1 MGTEQSQF
9 QSAEGPRFLTRTNYS
24 EQFKY
29 DANRMHFSKGHR
41 GLGEWY
47 TELKKW
53 IPYLS
58 TVDLQELRNLHKEF
72 EKRIPDELTDFVFEL
87 KKQIESKQAPK
98 EQVFAELI
106 NEWNLTSENNVWLS
120 LSEYIPQ
127 IQGLHCQYFKVGLK
141 KRGLPCIS
149 IKINKKV
156 KIDNKVE
163 INVSIHKMP
172 TCFLRLFL
180 ETKLGKGHLGKG
192 HMPVNPELLKMRP
205 LHKGNILSDWSHDIL
220 KKTYRKLNIPCQQG
234 CNENMPETFKKIVS
248 EMKSMVNYFQTLSG
262 IGRANGWYFPDEDR
276 VTPLEY
282 INMFACME
290 NKPAP
295 WKVTYPITLPPVS
308 FANLRPSNY
317 FFGSTSTFKFNQSAK
332 WVQETKEYR
341 EWLLNDCPDCS
352 QCQTKHV
359 IDFVKVSGRTCP
371 DFKADVQVR
380 FMDDQRRE
388 INTGIL
394 LREEYNKVHILFD
407 GRVIV
412 KQRNLIVSIRQPRVT
427 QEYVG
432 CFFVKFGDI
441 WKNLNGAK
449 EGWFDLGAVNGGD
462 AEAKPSMPQ
471 LNPCWT
477 FDDYQQNVVDRFSQ
491 QKSLLVNHY
500 MGTGKTLTAIASIVY
515 MRKYRKPAI
524 RTAIIV
530 MPNSIKSDWRSELTN
545 FGVLTVD
552 DSDSGG
558 DLYVR
563 DIPGGIKFYLW
574 TYEEAIERMHT
585 KADIMDSS
593 VVIFDEAHRLNEYK
607 NTALERI
614 NMDRS
619 SLETRQTNAQHIYNY
634 TRMLAIAERA
644 QYMIMLTGTPL
655 SKSVTDIMPLFN
667 MLSQVETHTNVFPTD
682 AQSFRNE
689 YMYLDEKKASV
700 TRYIRTHYKP
710 TFGFF
715 LTLGQKTAMAGGI
728 IALAAAAGILPFA
741 GATATIALPAI
752 GVKTIAATAIWTG
765 IAGQVLSTLKGQE
778 KLLNMTRPRDE
789 LVLFRINAK
798 QIKPI
803 IQQFIDYFDNEDFES
818 SAREYPYKVFRY
830 EKVHFSAY
838 QLILYSSIRLKVAGL
853 AQQRLSDLLDYRTLS
868 ADEGDDLLRNKDRQ
882 GAYEI
887 PAFFSRQLPVTK
899 QRFILD
905 KVTEKFYAT
914 YRVVVGVTRKME
926 LPDGW
931 KIHRQDSTGTLYTYN
946 GTVYFHSH
954 SSEET
959 PWEGEGPTVKG
970 WSIFGKSEYIN
981 DTLCYQVERYQDKH
995 LHEIESEEDGYWI
1008 NTDESITKCTAY
1020 KKDDIDYKKRLIE
1033 LENGRTF
1040 QVSKFSK
1047 RWLPL
1052 DYVEVTFRPDAH
1064 KMVVGPFFKGNKLA
1078 YGYKQYPTASE
1089 AKKAHKTFLKVGRP
1103 DSLTLF
1109 RADEERK
1116 DDGEEKQGE
1125 RKESEHIEF
1134 TDRFVQNHQKMIPMV
1149 SFDEHILFNYMSA
1162 ELNRSMT
1169 LDEHKLRPTVITH
1182 VTPDTVTPHA
1192 SGGVTPSTVPNSPG
1206 GRGAS
1211 LQVSSKTRRKP
1222 KNIFERYPDVP
1233 IIKSGN
1239 NVYCF
1244 SPGHAAVVFADY
1256 EEFECVPIKWLGS
1269 SPSVDDIEI
1278 RSRMNDIIA
1287 TNLRSHLTNEK
1298 LLRIGNLSSDE
1309 WSPKWETMWNKYL
1322 NNPENERTADIVCYK
1337 DGDDQPRKI
1346 HALCDT
1352 EKLPRSIVYSQ
1363 FSEGRGGILDF
1374 CRFLMAKGAKQCIIY
1389 KSEVTWRKL
1398 DGEGII
1404 VQCKEPLDDE
1414 FKFCLIDKQLPESA
1428 FEFAIGQK
1436 VRYMGKIYIV
1446 EEIAEGKIKLLR
1458 NRTEVRHVPRERIRP
1473 LIFGNR
1479 GPENTLLKD
1488 MFNGNQLNCVLL
1500 HYSIT
1505 EGKSFK
1511 TANQIHIMEPM
1522 INPAQLDQ
1530 VIARAVRKQSH
1541 VALPAAKRFV
1551 EVVQWW
1557 AVVKHDSMKQVG
1569 EQDAIGIVGE
1579 AVEDIKKEGV
1589 SRAVGNV
1596 LKKTVKPGLYALVL
1610 DIGDYGV
1617 GWVDR
1622 VPGWIYDY
1630 TGKKVLGHGPD
1641 SSPEKRGM
1649 RLKLKNVMESLEDR
1663 MNQNRIDF
1671 QKNPEMRK
1679 ALVEMQLLWEQS
1691 VPDLRFL
1698 SGAFI
1703 TENSEQLIAKTPDD
1717 LVFDECAR
1725 RKDEMTQLKEIAK
1738 STYNRDILKKAGIQ
1752 EVSAEVLELRDDQA
1766 SVYNKITIN

>member
-1 MGTEQSQF
+1 MGAEQST
-9 QSAEGPRFLTRTNYS
+9 SSS

-29 DANRMHFSKGHR
+29 DANRLNFEKTIQGR
-41 GLGEWY
+41 GKWY
-47 TELKKW
+47 TKLKNWTPEDLSKVDVK
-53 IPYLS
+53 YLRDFRKQLGKRFPDALRGF
-58 TVDLQELRNLHKEF
+58 VAILEEQIKLKQESEESSKVSKES
-72 EKRIPDELTDFVFEL
+72 EERSVNP
-87 KKQIESKQAPK
+87 
-98 EQVFAELI
+98 ELI
-106 NEWNLTSENNVWLS
+106 NEWNLTSDNTVWLQ
-120 LSEYIPQ
+120 LSAYIPQ
-127 IQGLHCQYFKVGLK
+127 IQEVHCRYFKVGLK

-149 IKINKKV
+149 ITINDKV
-156 KIDNKVE
+156 HN
-163 INVSIHKMP
+163 MP

-180 ETKLGKGHLGKG
+180 ETKLGKGRA
-192 HMPVNPELLKMRP
+192 PVNPELLKMRP
-205 LHKGNILSDWSHDIL
+205 LRKKNVLSDWSHDIL

-234 CNENMPETFKKIVS
+234 CHGNMPETFKKIVS

-262 IGRANGWYFPDEDR
+262 IGRANGWYFPDENR

-295 WKVTYPITLPPVS
+295 WKVTFPITLPPVS
-308 FANLRPSNY
+308 FDNLRPSNY
-317 FFGSTSTFKFNQSAK
+317 FFGSTSTFKFNQSEK
-332 WVQETKEYR
+332 WVQETNEYR
-341 EWLLNDCPDCS
+341 KWLLIDCLDCS
-352 QCQTKHV
+352 HCQANHV

-380 FMDDQRRE
+380 FMEKSE

-394 LREEYNKVHILFD
+394 LREEYDKVYILS
-407 GRVIV
+407 GGQVIV
-412 KQRNLIVSIRQPRVT
+412 KQRKFIVSIRQPRVA

-432 CFFVKFGDI
+432 CFFAKFGDV
-441 WKNLNGAK
+441 WQNLNAAK
-449 EGWFDLGAVNGGD
+449 EGWWSLGAVNGGD
-462 AEAKPSMPQ
+462 DVAKPSMPK

-515 MRKYRKPAI
+515 MRKYRSPAI

-530 MPNSIKSDWRSELTN
+530 MPNSIKSDWKSELTN
-545 FGVLTVD
+545 FGVWSPD
-552 DSDSGG
+552 NSYSSG
-558 DLYVR
+558 DFYVR
-563 DIPGGIKFYLW
+563 DIPGGLKFYLW

-607 NTALERI
+607 NVALKRI
-614 NMDRS
+614 NMERS
-619 SLETRQTNAQHIYNY
+619 ALETRQTNAQHIYNY
-634 TRMLAIAERA
+634 TRMLTIAERA

-655 SKSVTDIMPLFN
+655 SKSVTDILPLFN
-667 MLSQVETHTNVFPTD
+667 MLSQVQTRTNVFPTD
-682 AQSFRNE
+682 TQTFRNE
-689 YMYLDEKKASV
+689 YMYLDEKKATV

-710 TFGFF
+710 MFGFF

-741 GATATIALPAI
+741 GATAVI
-752 GVKTIAATAIWTG
+752 GGKTIAATAVWTG
-765 IAGQVLSTLKGQE
+765 IVGQVLSTLKGQE

-838 QLILYSSIRLKVAGL
+838 QLILYSAIRLKVAGM

-868 ADEGDDLLRNKDRQ
+868 ADEGDDLLRNKDQ
-882 GAYEI
+882 HGKYEI
-887 PAFFSRQLPVTK
+887 PVFFSKQFTPKK
-899 QRFILD
+899 QRTILN
-905 KVTEKFYAT
+905 KVVEKMYTT
-914 YRVVVGVTRKME
+914 YRVAVGVTYSIDI
-926 LPDGW
+926 PDGW
-931 KIHRQDSTGTLYTYN
+931 QVKKEMGNTLVEVDGDSVDDEQNARNFVHKGVPYYISKSW
-946 GTVYFHSH
+946 FE
-954 SSEET
+954 SSFNT
-959 PWEGEGPTVKG
+959 PWEGEGPTVK
-970 WSIFGKSEYIN
+970 WSIFGQSEYIN
-981 DTLCYQVERYQDKH
+981 DTLRYQVERYQDKY
-995 LHEIESEEDGYWI
+995 LHQVESEEDGYWV
-1008 NTDESITKCTAY
+1008 NTDDSITRCKAS
-1020 KKDDIDYKKRLIE
+1020 KKDDIDNKKRLIE

-1047 RWLPL
+1047 RWFPL
-1052 DYVEVTFRPDAH
+1052 NYVEVTFRPDAR
-1064 KMVVGPFFKGNKLA
+1064 KMVVGPFYEGNKLA
-1078 YGYKQYPTASE
+1078 YGYKEYPTASE

-1103 DSLTLF
+1103 DRLTLF

-1116 DDGEEKQGE
+1116 DDEKQGE

-1134 TDRFVQNHQKMIPMV
+1134 TDRFVQKHHQMIPMV
-1149 SFDEHILFNYMSA
+1149 SFDEHILLNYMSA
-1162 ELNRSMT
+1162 GATRHQPMT
-1169 LDEHKLRPTVITH
+1169 LDEPLRPLIRTH
-1182 VTPDTVTPHA
+1182 VKSGTVTPRA
-1192 SGGVTPSTVPNSPG
+1192 SLHGTATPSTAPSSPG
-1206 GRGAS
+1206 GRRH
-1211 LQVSSKTRRKP
+1211 LRVSSKTRKP
-1222 KNIFERYPDVP
+1222 KTIFERYPDIP

-1239 NVYCF
+1239 NVYCY

-1256 EEFECVPIKWLGS
+1256 EEFEGVPIKWLGS
-1269 SPSVDDIEI
+1269 SPTVDDIEI
-1278 RSRMNDIIA
+1278 RSRMNDIVA

-1322 NNPENERTADIVCYK
+1322 NHPKNTRTADIVYYK
-1337 DGDDQPRKI
+1337 DGDDQPLKI
-1346 HALCDT
+1346 PAQCQTD
-1352 EKLPRSIVYSQ
+1352 KLPRSIVYSQ
-1363 FSEGRGGILDF
+1363 FSEGRGGVLDF

-1389 KSEVTWRKL
+1389 NSEVTWRKL
-1398 DGEGII
+1398 VGQTI
-1404 VQCKEPLDDE
+1404 VECKKPMDEE
-1414 FKFCLIDKQLPESA
+1414 FKFCLIDKQLPESD
-1428 FEFAIGQK
+1428 FEFDVGQK

-1446 EEIAEGKIKLLR
+1446 EGRVNMETSEAVYNLR
-1458 NRTEVRHVPRERIRP
+1458 RNTTEFQRNVRRERIRP
-1473 LIFGNR
+1473 LLFGNR
-1479 GPENTLLKD
+1479 GFENTLLKN
-1488 MFNGNQLNCVLL
+1488 MFNDNKLNCVLL

-1511 TANQIHIMEPM
+1511 TVNQIHIMEPM

-1530 VIARAVRKQSH
+1530 VIARAVRKKSH
-1541 VALPAAKRFV
+1541 LTLPAEKRFV
-1551 EVVQWW
+1551 EVVQWG

-1569 EQDAIGIVGE
+1569 EQDMSGIVNE
-1579 AVEDIKKEGV
+1579 AVEDVKKEGLKK
-1589 SRAVGNV
+1589 AVIGVVN
-1596 LKKTVKPGLYALVL
+1596 KTVKPGLYALVL

-1630 TGKKVLGHGPD
+1630 TGKKVPGHGPD
-1641 SSPEKRGM
+1641 SSPEKRGI
-1649 RLKLKNVMESLEDR
+1649 RQRLKNVMDSLEDR

-1671 QKNPEMRK
+1671 QKNPGMRE
-1679 ALVEMQLLWEQS
+1679 ALVEMQLLWEQA
-1691 VPDLRFL
+1691 VPDLRVF

-1703 TENSEQLIAKTPDD
+1703 TENSEQFIAKTPDD

-1752 EVSAEVLELRDDQA
+1752 EVSAEVLALRRDQPR
-1766 SVYNKITIN
+1766 VDNKITVN

>member
-1 MGTEQSQF
+1 MGAEQSQF
-9 QSAEGPRFLTRTNYS
+9 
-24 EQFKY
+24 
-29 DANRMHFSKGHR
+29 
-41 GLGEWY
+41 
-47 TELKKW
+47 
-53 IPYLS
+53 
-58 TVDLQELRNLHKEF
+58 V
-72 EKRIPDELTDFVFEL
+72 
-87 KKQIESKQAPK
+87 ESKQS
-98 EQVFAELI
+98 EQVVFTELI
-106 NEWNLTSENNVWLS
+106 NEWNLTSDNEVWFRLPP
-120 LSEYIPQ
+120 SE
-127 IQGLHCQYFKVGLK
+127 IQEAHCFYRNIGLK
-141 KRGLPCIS
+141 ERGLPCIS
-149 IKINKKV
+149 IKINNAIV
-156 KIDNKVE
+156 
-163 INVSIHKMP
+163 KMP
-172 TCFLRLFL
+172 TCSLRAFLSKRFTVNSDLLSANLAQAPLKKDNTLGEFL
-180 ETKLGKGHLGKG
+180 S
-192 HMPVNPELLKMRP
+192 
-205 LHKGNILSDWSHDIL
+205 IWSHDIL
-220 KKTYRKLNIPCQQG
+220 EKTYRKLNQPCKAG
-234 CNENMPETFKKIVS
+234 CWDTMPETFRKMVS
-248 EMKSMVNYFQTLSG
+248 EMKSTVNIIRSQT
-262 IGRANGWYFPDEDR
+262 GWVIAEEDEI
-276 VTPLEY
+276 TPLEY

-290 NKPAP
+290 NRPAP
-295 WKVTYPITLPPVS
+295 WKMTFPITLPPVS

-317 FFGSTSTFKFNQSAK
+317 FFGSTSTFKFNQSEK

-341 EWLLNDCPDCS
+341 KWLLLDCRDCS
-352 QCQTKHV
+352 HCQANHV

-394 LREEYNKVHILFD
+394 LREEHNKVHILFD

-412 KQRNLIVSIRQPRVT
+412 KQRNFIVSIRQPRVI

-432 CFFVKFGDI
+432 CFFAKFGDT
-441 WKNLNGAK
+441 WQNLNAAE
-449 EGWFDLGAVNGGD
+449 EGWLSLGMVSGGD
-462 AEAKPSMPQ
+462 DEAKPSMVK

-515 MRKYRKPAI
+515 MRKYREPAI
-524 RTAIIV
+524 RTAIII
-530 MPNSIKSDWRSELTN
+530 MPNSIKSDWLSELTN
-545 FGVLTVD
+545 FGVWSPD
-552 DSDSGG
+552 NSYSEG
-558 DLYVR
+558 DFYVR

-607 NTALERI
+607 NAALKII
-614 NMDRS
+614 NMERS
-619 SLETRQTNAQHIYNY
+619 ALETRQTNAQQIYNY

-655 SKSVTDIMPLFN
+655 SKSVTDLIPLFN
-667 MLSQVETHTNVFPTD
+667 MLSQVQTRTNVFPTD
-682 AQSFRNE
+682 EQSFRNE
-689 YMYLDEKKASV
+689 YMYLDEKKAAVS
-700 TRYIRTHYKP
+700 RYIRTHYKP
-710 TFGFF
+710 MFGFF
-715 LTLGQKTAMAGGI
+715 LTTGQKTAMAGGI
-728 IALAAAAGILPFA
+728 IALAAAAGMLPFA
-741 GATATIALPAI
+741 GASATLALPVI
-752 GVKTIAATAIWTG
+752 GAKTIAATAVWTG
-765 IAGQVLSTLKGQE
+765 IVGQVLSTLKGQE

-798 QIKPI
+798 QMKPI

-818 SAREYPYKVFRY
+818 SAREYPYKVFQY

-838 QLILYSSIRLKVAGL
+838 QLILYSAIRLKVAGL

-868 ADEGDDLLRNKDRQ
+868 AGEGDDLLRNKDRS
-882 GAYEI
+882 GKYEI
-887 PAFFSRQLPVTK
+887 PAFFSRQLSVTK
-899 QRFILD
+899 QRVILN
-905 KVTEKFYAT
+905 KVVEKFYAA
-914 YRVVVGVTRKME
+914 YRVAVGVMRLIE

-931 KIHRQDSTGTLYTYN
+931 KIHQQDTTGALYTYK
-946 GTVYFHSH
+946 GTGYFHSH

-959 PWEGEGPTVKG
+959 PWEGDGPTVKG
-970 WSIFGKSEYIN
+970 WSIFGQTEYIHE
-981 DTLCYQVERYQDKH
+981 TLRYQVERYQERY
-995 LHEIESEEDGYWI
+995 LHEIESEEEGYWV
-1008 NTDESITKCTAY
+1008 NTDESITRCKAS
-1020 KKDDIDYKKRLIE
+1020 KKNDIDNKKRLIE

-1052 DYVEVTFRPDAH
+1052 DYVEVTFRPDAR
-1064 KMVVGPFFKGNKLA
+1064 KMVVGPFYEGNKLA
-1078 YGYKQYPTASE
+1078 YGYKEYPTAAE
-1089 AKKAHKTFLKVGRP
+1089 AKKAHKTFLKVTRP
-1103 DSLTLF
+1103 DKLTLF
-1109 RADEERK
+1109 REERK

-1134 TDRFVQNHQKMIPMV
+1134 TDRFMVEHREMIPMV
-1149 SFDEHILFNYMSA
+1149 SFDEHILINYMSA
-1162 ELNRSMT
+1162 ELDSVLN
-1169 LDEHKLRPTVITH
+1169 EPPKLRVNVKTFVPGD
-1182 VTPDTVTPHA
+1182 VTPRA
-1192 SGGVTPSTVPNSPG
+1192 SGGMTPSTVPNSPG
-1206 GRGAS
+1206 GRGAP
-1211 LQVSSKTRRKP
+1211 LRVSSKPRKP
-1222 KNIFERYPDVP
+1222 KNIFERYPDIP

-1239 NVYCF
+1239 HVYCY
-1244 SPGHAAVVFADY
+1244 SPGHAAVVFTDY
-1256 EEFECVPIKWLGS
+1256 EEFEGVPIEWLGS
-1269 SPSVDDIEI
+1269 SPTVDDIEI
-1278 RSRMNDIIA
+1278 RSRMNDIVA

-1309 WSPKWETMWNKYL
+1309 WSPKWEIMWNKYL
-1322 NNPENERTADIVCYK
+1322 NNPTNTRTADIVYYK
-1337 DGDDQPRKI
+1337 EGDDQPRKI
-1346 HALCDT
+1346 RAQCQT

-1389 KSEVTWRKL
+1389 KSEVTWQKL
-1398 DGEGII
+1398 DGQTIME
-1404 VQCKEPLDDE
+1404 CATPSTDE

-1446 EEIAEGKIKLLR
+1446 HSFVEGNMETFTYTLR
-1458 NRTEVRHVPRERIRP
+1458 RKGTEFQRDIPRERIRP
-1473 LIFGNR
+1473 LMFGNR
-1479 GPENTLLKD
+1479 GFENTLLKN
-1488 MFNGNQLNCVLL
+1488 MFNDNKLNCVLL

-1522 INPAQLDQ
+1522 LNPAQLDQ
-1530 VIARAVRKQSH
+1530 VIARAVRKKSH
-1541 VALPAAKRFV
+1541 LKLPAQKRFV
-1551 EVVQWW
+1551 EVVQWG

-1569 EQDAIGIVGE
+1569 EQGAIEIVKE
-1579 AVEDIKKEGV
+1579 SVEDVRKEGLKK
-1589 SRAVGNV
+1589 AVGNI
-1596 LKKTVKPGLYALVL
+1596 LKKTAKPGAYALVL
-1610 DIGDYGV
+1610 DIGDYGI

-1622 VPGWIYDY
+1622 VPGWIYGY

-1641 SSPEKRGM
+1641 SSPEKRGI
-1649 RLKLKNVMESLEDR
+1649 RQKLKNVMDSLEDR
-1663 MNQNRIDF
+1663 TNQNRIDF

-1679 ALVEMQLLWEQS
+1679 ALIEMQLLWEQS

-1752 EVSAEVLELRDDQA
+1752 EVSAEVLALRADQA
-1766 SVYNKITIN
+1766 RVDNKITVN

>member
-1 MGTEQSQF
+1 MGAEQSQ
-9 QSAEGPRFLTRTNYS
+9 L
-24 EQFKY
+24 
-29 DANRMHFSKGHR
+29 D
-41 GLGEWY
+41 
-47 TELKKW
+47 
-53 IPYLS
+53 
-58 TVDLQELRNLHKEF
+58 
-72 EKRIPDELTDFVFEL
+72 
-87 KKQIESKQAPK
+87 ESKQPEAGSK
-98 EQVFAELI
+98 QSERVVFTELI
-106 NEWNLTSENNVWLS
+106 NEWNLTSDNEVWFRL
-120 LSEYIPQ
+120 PPGK
-127 IQGLHCQYFKVGLK
+127 IQEVHCFYWKIGLK
-141 KRGLPCIS
+141 ERGLPCIS
-149 IKINKKV
+149 IKMNDVIV
-156 KIDNKVE
+156 
-163 INVSIHKMP
+163 KMP
-172 TCFLRLFL
+172 TCSLRAF
-180 ETKLGKGHLGKG
+180 
-192 HMPVNPELLKMRP
+192 
-205 LHKGNILSDWSHDIL
+205 LSDSFPINSDLLAANLARAPPKKDNTLGEFLSIWSHDIL
-220 KKTYRKLNIPCQQG
+220 EKTYRKLNQPCSSG
-234 CNENMPETFKKIVS
+234 CWDKMPETFRKMVS
-248 EMKSMVNYFQTLSG
+248 EMKSTVNIIRSQT
-262 IGRANGWYFPDEDR
+262 GWVIADEDEI
-276 VTPLEY
+276 TPLEY

-290 NKPAP
+290 NRPAP
-295 WKVTYPITLPPVS
+295 WKITFPVTLQHVS

-317 FFGSTSTFKFNQSAK
+317 FFGSTSTFKFNQSEK
-332 WVQETKEYR
+332 WVQETEEYR
-341 EWLLNDCPDCS
+341 EWLLLECRDCS
-352 QCQTKHV
+352 HCQANHV

-407 GRVIV
+407 GYVIV
-412 KQRNLIVSIRQPRVT
+412 KQRKFIVSIRQPRVA

-432 CFFVKFGDI
+432 CFFAKFGDT
-441 WKNLNGAK
+441 WQNFNGAE
-449 EGWFDLGAVNGGD
+449 EGWLTLGTVNGGD
-462 AEAKPSMPQ
+462 AEAKPSTSK

-500 MGTGKTLTAIASIVY
+500 MGTGKTLTAISSIVY

-530 MPNSIKSDWRSELTN
+530 MPNSIKSDWLSELTN
-545 FGVLTVD
+545 FGVWSPD
-552 DSDSGG
+552 HSYSEG
-558 DLYVR
+558 DFYVR
-563 DIPGGIKFYLW
+563 DIPGGLKFYLW

-593 VVIFDEAHRLNEYK
+593 VIIFDEAHRLNEYK
-607 NTALERI
+607 NAAIKRI
-614 NMDRS
+614 NMERS
-619 SLETRQTNAQHIYNY
+619 ALETRQTNAQQIYNY
-634 TRMLAIAERA
+634 TKMLAIAERA

-655 SKSVTDIMPLFN
+655 SKSVTDIIPLFN
-667 MLSQVETHTNVFPTD
+667 MLSQVQTRTNVFPTD

-710 TFGFF
+710 MFGFF
-715 LTLGQKTAMAGGI
+715 LTLGQKSVMAGGI
-728 IALAAAAGILPFA
+728 VALAAAAGILPFA
-741 GATATIALPAI
+741 GATAVLGT
-752 GVKTIAATAIWTG
+752 KIAATAVWTG
-765 IAGQVLSTLKGQE
+765 IIGQVLSTLKGQE

-789 LVLFRINAK
+789 IVLFRINAK

-838 QLILYSSIRLKVAGL
+838 QLILYSTIRLKVAGMT
-853 AQQRLSDLLDYRTLS
+853 QQRLSDLLDYRTLS
-868 ADEGDDLLRNKDRQ
+868 ADEGDDILRNKDRS
-882 GAYEI
+882 GKYEI
-887 PAFFSRQLPVTK
+887 PAFFSSQLPVTK
-899 QRFILD
+899 QQFILD
-905 KVTEKFYAT
+905 KLVEKFYTT
-914 YRVVVGVTRKME
+914 YRVVVGIARRIQ
-926 LPDGW
+926 LPYGW
-931 KIHRQDSTGTLYTYN
+931 KIYHKDTSGTVYTYK
-946 GTVYFHSH
+946 GTAYFHSH

-970 WSIFGKSEYIN
+970 WSIFGQSEYIN
-981 DTLCYQVERYQDKH
+981 ETLRYQVERYQDRY
-995 LHEIESEEDGYWI
+995 LRDIDSEEDGYWV
-1008 NTDESITKCTAY
+1008 NTDESITRCKAS
-1020 KKDDIDYKKRLIE
+1020 KKDDIDNKKRLIE
-1033 LENGRTF
+1033 LENGQTF

-1064 KMVVGPFFKGNKLA
+1064 KMVVGPFFKGNKLS

-1089 AKKAHKTFLKVGRP
+1089 AKKAHKTFLKVDLP
-1103 DSLTLF
+1103 DRLTPF
-1109 RADEERK
+1109 RKMIEYD
-1116 DDGEEKQGE
+1116 DDGERKQNGE
-1125 RKESEHIEF
+1125 RKESEQIELSK
-1134 TDRFVQNHQKMIPMV
+1134 RFIKNHHNIIPMV
-1149 SFDEHILFNYMSA
+1149 SFDEHILLNYMSA
-1162 ELNRSMT
+1162 AVNQPVT
-1169 LDEHKLRPTVITH
+1169 LDEPKLRVFIKTH
-1182 VTPDTVTPHA
+1182 VTPGSVTPRA

-1206 GRGAS
+1206 GRGAP
-1211 LQVSSKTRRKP
+1211 LRVPSKTSKP

-1239 NVYCF
+1239 NVYCY

-1256 EEFECVPIKWLGS
+1256 EEFEGVPIEWLGS

-1278 RSRMNDIIA
+1278 RSRMNDIVA

-1309 WSPKWETMWNKYL
+1309 WSPKWETMWKKYL
-1322 NNPENERTADIVCYK
+1322 NNPTNTRTADIVYYE

-1346 HALCDT
+1346 SVQCQT

-1374 CRFLMAKGAKQCIIY
+1374 CRFLMAKGAKQCVIY
-1389 KSEVTWRKL
+1389 NSEVTWQKL
-1398 DGEGII
+1398 DGQTI
-1404 VQCKEPLDDE
+1404 VECAKPSNDE

-1436 VRYMGKIYIV
+1436 VRYMSKIYIV
-1446 EEIAEGKIKLLR
+1446 EGLSEGNMEAYNLRR
-1458 NRTEVRHVPRERIRP
+1458 NRTEFRRDIPRERIRP

-1479 GPENTLLKD
+1479 GLENTLLKN
-1488 MFNGNQLNCVLL
+1488 MFNANQLNCVLL

-1530 VIARAVRKQSH
+1530 VIARAVRKKSH
-1541 VALPAAKRFV
+1541 LALSAEKRFV
-1551 EVVQWW
+1551 EVVQWG

-1569 EQDAIGIVGE
+1569 EQGAYGIVGE

-1596 LKKTVKPGLYALVL
+1596 LKKTVKPGAYALVL

-1630 TGKKVLGHGPD
+1630 TGMKVLGHGPD
-1641 SSPEKRGM
+1641 SSPEKRGV
-1649 RLKLKNVMESLEDR
+1649 RQKLKNVMDSLEDR

-1703 TENSEQLIAKTPDD
+1703 TENSEQLIARTPDD
-1717 LVFDECAR
+1717 LVFAECAR

-1752 EVSAEVLELRDDQA
+1752 EVSADVLALRKDQ
-1766 SVYNKITIN
+1766 SRIDNKITIN